1 MHLSAFALRRSA
13 LPILTLALGLLLA
26 ACSSGGGEATESA
39 AGGDTAGGTVAVE
52 NGVVEVTAENLEF
65 NAEVIEAPA
74 GEDFTIRL
82 VNNDTA
88 PHNISVYSEEGGEE
102 IAKGDTAE
110 GGATVETV
118 VPALEPGEYYFVCDI
133 HPNMNGTLVVEG

>member
-1 MHLSAFALRRSA
+1 M
-13 LPILTLALGLLLA
+13 
-26 ACSSGGGEATESA
+26 
-39 AGGDTAGGTVAVE
+39 AVE

-82 VNNDTA
+82 VNDDTA

>member
-1 MHLSAFALRRSA
+1 MQLPSFALRRSA

-52 NGVVEVTAENLEF
+52 NGVDEVTAENLEF

-82 VNNDTA
+82 VNDDTA

>member
-1 MHLSAFALRRSA
+1 MQLPSFALRRSA

-52 NGVVEVTAENLEF
+52 NGVVEVTAENLEV

-82 VNNDTA
+82 VNDDTA
-88 PHNISVYSEEGGEE
+88 PHNISVYTEEGGEE